1 MKLSKTPDEIT
12 EELKAASAEM
22 IRSLEND
29 ELVDTEKVEWYG
41 YLRAIRD
48 IALFMGVSE
57 QTKAQENLY
66 KALQYVMPETP
77 FTQPSNKSK
86 E

>member
-1 MKLSKTPDEIT
+1 MEKTFNEIAN
-12 EELKAASAEM
+12 ELKIASAEM

-48 IALFMGVSE
+48 IAHFMGVSE
-57 QTKAQENLY
+57 QTKAQDNLY

-77 FTQPSNKSK
+77 FTQPSNKAEDK
-86 E
+86 